1 MTTEPSDDRFITLLL
16 ANQSRVFRFLFTLS
30 TAAAAGRSANALYR
44 SLRRIRAILHDC
56 MLRVLAEGSTS

>member
-1 MTTEPSDDRFITLLL
+1 MALVEESYREGALK
-16 ANQSRVFRFLFTLS
+16 S
-30 TAAAAGRSANALYR
+30 TAAAAGRSANALYK

>member
-1 MTTEPSDDRFITLLL
+1 MALLEESYREGPL
-16 ANQSRVFRFLFTLS
+16 NR
-30 TAAAAGRSANALYR
+30 TAAAAGRSANALYK